1 MAYNVAVGFEPA
13 VGEATALDY
22 IVTAVKWKI
31 YFDSVVLGGYADN
44 GCIFPVGLQIDI
56 ELLCFYERNGLDDT
70 KYLFF
75 SFERWISMEMSL
87 RK

>member
-1 MAYNVAVGFEPA
+1 MDGNAAVGFEPA
-13 VGEATALDY
+13 VGEATVPDY
-22 IVTAVKWKI
+22 IVTADNWKI

-44 GCIFPVGLQIDI
+44 GCIFPVGLQNDI
-56 ELLCFYERNGLDDT
+56 EQLCFSERNGLNDT

-75 SFERWISMEMSL
+75 SFGRWISMEMSL